1 MKIKRTKILEALI
14 PTASMA
20 DIAFLLIV
28 FFMISTV
35 FQVDKTS
42 VELPRSQKDTRGE
55 VVKESA
61 FVIIQEDGVIKASD
75 GIEDSQLVNIE
86 DIAVHASTWMQK
98 NPNKPVVIKAD
109 ARCKYGLVDDILE
122 QVRDAGVTNLKFL
135 TEQGT
140 SSR

>member
-1 MKIKRTKILEALI
+1 MRVKKTKMLEAVI

-35 FQVDKTS
+35 FQVDKTP
-42 VELPRSQKDTRGE
+42 VKLPASDKDNRID
-55 VVKESA
+55 VVKDSA
-61 FVIIQEDGVIKASD
+61 FVVIREDRTIKVSD
-75 GIEDSQLVNIE
+75 GIEESALVNLE
-86 DIAVHASTWMQK
+86 DVGVHASSWMQK

-109 ARCKYGLVDDILE
+109 AAANYGLVDDVLE
-122 QVRDAGVTNLKFL
+122 HLRNAGVTNLKFL

-140 SSR
+140 TQ

>member
-1 MKIKRTKILEALI
+1 MKIKKTRLLEAMI

-35 FQVDKTS
+35 FQVDRTN
-42 VELPRSQKDTRGE
+42 VGLPSSSKETRSD

-61 FVIIQEDGVIKASD
+61 FVIIRQDRTIKASD
-75 GIEDSQLVNIE
+75 GIEDSALVNLE
-86 DIAVHASTWMQK
+86 DIGVHASTWMQK

-109 ARCKYGLVDDILE
+109 REASWGLVDDVLE
-122 QVRDAGVTNLKFL
+122 HLRNAGVTNMKFL
-135 TEQGT
+135 TEQT
-140 SSR
+140 KSQ

>member
-1 MKIKRTKILEALI
+1 MKIKKTKALEANI

-42 VELPRSQKDTRGE
+42 VALPASHSKTRTE
-55 VVKESA
+55 VIKESA
-61 FVIIQEDGVIKASD
+61 FIIVTREGLIKASD
-75 GIEDSQLVNIE
+75 GIEDSRVVSLE
-86 DIAVHASTWMQK
+86 DIAVLASAWMQK
-98 NPNKPVVIKAD
+98 RPSQPVVIKAD
-109 ARCKYGLVDDILE
+109 GDAKYALVEDVLQ

-135 TEQGT
+135 TEQAKDN
-140 SSR
+140 

>member
-1 MKIKRTKILEALI
+1 MKVKKTKSLEANI

-42 VELPRSQKDTRGE
+42 VALPTSHADTRHE

-61 FVIIQEDGVIKASD
+61 FVIITKDGTIKASD
-75 GIEDSQLVNIE
+75 GVEDSQLVNIE
-86 DIAVHASTWMQK
+86 DIQILAASWMQK
-98 NPNKPVVIKAD
+98 RPSQPVVIKAD
-109 ARCKYGLVDDILE
+109 GDARFSHVDKVLKHL
-122 QVRDAGVTNLKFL
+122 RDAGVVNLKFL
-135 TEQGT
+135 TEQAK
-140 SSR
+140 SD

>member
-1 MKIKRTKILEALI
+1 MKIKRTRVLEALI

-42 VELPRSQKDTRGE
+42 VELPSSHKETRDD
-55 VVKESA
+55 VIKESA
-61 FVIIQEDGVIKASD
+61 FVIIQEDGIIKASD
-75 GIEDSQLVNIE
+75 GIEDSQLVNRE
-86 DIAVHASTWMQK
+86 DIAVHASSWMQK

-109 ARCKYGLVDDILE
+109 SRVKYEIIDDVLD
-122 QVRDAGVTNLKFL
+122 QVRQAGVTNLKFL
-135 TEQGT
+135 TEQG
-140 SSR
+140 SGN

>member
-1 MKIKRTKILEALI
+1 MKIKKTKMLEAII

-35 FQVDKTS
+35 FQVDRTN
-42 VELPRSQKDTRGE
+42 VNLPASSAETRTD

-61 FVIIQEDGVIKASD
+61 FVIIGEGRTIKASD
-75 GIEDSQLVNIE
+75 GVEDSALVNLE
-86 DIAVHASTWMQK
+86 DIGVHASQWMQK

-109 ARCKYGLVDDILE
+109 TRVSYGLVDDVLE
-122 QVRDAGVTNLKFL
+122 HLRNAGVTNMKFL
-135 TEQGT
+135 TEQ
-140 SSR
+140 SKQ

>member
-1 MKIKRTKILEALI
+1 MKVKKTKQIEAVI

-42 VELPRSQKDTRGE
+42 VALPKSSKEDRFD
-55 VVKESA
+55 VVKDSA
-61 FVIIQEDGVIKASD
+61 FVVIQSSGSFKASD
-75 GIEDSQLVNIE
+75 GIEESALVNLE
-86 DIAVHASTWMQK
+86 DIGVLASTWMQK

-109 ARCKYGLVDDILE
+109 ASVTYGKVDDVLE
-122 QVRDAGVTNLKFL
+122 HLRNAGVTNLLFL
-135 TEQGT
+135 TEQ
-140 SSR
+140 RKAE

>member
-1 MKIKRTKILEALI
+1 MKIKKTKSLEAVI

-42 VELPRSQKDTRGE
+42 VALPESHSATRTE

-61 FVIIQEDGVIKASD
+61 FVVIREDGAIKASD
-75 GIEDSQLVNIE
+75 GVEDSQLVNME
-86 DIAVHASTWMQK
+86 DIGVLAASWMQAR
-98 NPNKPVVIKAD
+98 PSQPVVIKAD
-109 ARCKYGLVDDILE
+109 LGVKYQIVDDVLGHLRE
-122 QVRDAGVTNLKFL
+122 AGVTNLKFL
-135 TEQGT
+135 TEQAKE
-140 SSR
+140 

>member
-1 MKIKRTKILEALI
+1 MKIRKTRILEANI

-35 FQVDKTS
+35 FQVDRTS
-42 VELPRSQKDTRGE
+42 VSLPESEKPTRKD

-61 FVIIQEDGVIKASD
+61 FIIIQEDGTIKASD
-75 GIEDSQLVNIE
+75 GLEDSQLVNKE
-86 DIAVHASTWMQK
+86 DIAIHASTWMRL

-109 ARCKYGLVDDILE
+109 ATVKYSLVDDVLE
-122 QVRDAGVTNLKFL
+122 QVRQAGVVNLKFL
-135 TEQGT
+135 TNQQKGN
-140 SSR
+140 

>member
-1 MKIKRTKILEALI
+1 MKIKKTKELEAVI

-35 FQVDKTS
+35 FQVDRTS
-42 VELPRSQKDTRGE
+42 VALPSSGKDNRTE

-61 FVIIQEDGVIKASD
+61 FVVIRKDRTIKASD
-75 GIEDSQLVNIE
+75 GLEDSALVNLE
-86 DIAVHASTWMQK
+86 DIGVHASTWMQK

-109 ARCKYGLVDDILE
+109 TEASYGLVDDVLE
-122 QVRDAGVTNLKFL
+122 HLRNAGVTNLKFL
-135 TEQGT
+135 TEQ
-140 SSR
+140 SKAQ